1 MVKITAESGNECR
14 EIEGKASIVFIIK
27 PVEGG
32 DYALMALANGV
43 KSMELLIGAAQAL
56 GHMAVEFYS
65 NSFERALVLSFMAKE
80 MMKSPEKYKVIKKEG
95 TVKNSDDE
103 D

>member
-1 MVKITAESGNECR
+1 MVKITAESGNECK
-14 EIEGKASIVFIIK
+14 EIEGKASFIYIMK

-32 DYALMALANGV
+32 DHASMALANGV
-43 KSMELLIGAAQAL
+43 KPMELLMGAAQGL
-56 GHMAVEFYS
+56 GRLAAEFYS

-80 MMKSPEKYKVIKKEG
+80 IIESPEKCKVIKKEG